1 MKLIKDLKVSE
12 SVSSYSQVHSKQVR
26 FKRNGDPYLCLV
38 LRDSSGQIDG
48 KMWNQIES
56 LNQAIEEGTF
66 VKYQGNIEIYNGRK
80 QLIVDR
86 IRKVS
91 PEDRIN
97 GFNESELIPSTE
109 YDIEEMWFKL
119 RSLVDEHTSKIHIKQ
134 LLSNVLERFQQEIKS
149 YPAGVEIHHNYLGGF
164 LEHVLSVLECVLFFG
179 QKYPGLD
186 KDLLVAGVI
195 LHDIGK
201 MEELSSPNAPSYTV
215 RGQLIGHVVLGFNLL
230 QKEASRIPEFP
241 ALTLTL
247 LGHLILSHQGRP
259 EWGAPKLPQ
268 IPEAL
273 VLHYVDD
280 LDAKMNRFYR
290 VLKQDM
296 GESDF
301 TAFDR
306 YLERS
311 IYKGDREGFE
321 DQLLVASS

>member
-1 MKLIKDLKVSE
+1 
-12 SVSSYSQVHSKQVR
+12 
-26 FKRNGDPYLCLV
+26 V

-48 KMWNQIES
+48 KVWNQIES
-56 LNQAIEEGTF
+56 VNQAIEEGDF
-66 VKYQGNIEIYNGRK
+66 VKYQGNIELYNRCK
-80 QLIVDR
+80 QLIVNK
-86 IRKVS
+86 IRKAS
-91 PEDRIN
+91 PEDRLN
-97 GFNESELIPSTE
+97 GFNERELIPSTE
-109 YDIEEMWFKL
+109 HDIEEMWLML
-119 RSLVDEHTSKIHIKQ
+119 RSLIDEHTSKVYIKQ

-149 YPAGVEIHHNYLGGF
+149 FPAGVEIHHNYWGGF

-186 KDLLVAGVI
+186 KDLLVAGAI

-201 MEELSSPNAPSYTV
+201 MEELSSPETPSYTV
-215 RGQLIGHVVLGFNLL
+215 PGQLIGHVVLGFDLL

-241 ALTLTL
+241 PRILTL

-290 VLKQDM
+290 VLKQDA

-306 YLERS
+306 FLERS
-311 IYKGDREGFE
+311 IYKGEREGTE
-321 DQLLVASS
+321 DQLPVASS

>member
-48 KMWNQIES
+48 KVWNQIES

-149 YPAGVEIHHNYLGGF
+149 YPAGVEIHHNYWGGF